1 MYYPKDVIDEVRM
14 GNDIVDVIGGYVKLN
29 KKGSS
34 YMGLCP
40 FHKEKTPSFSVS
52 QDNQFY
58 HCFGC
63 GASGNVIG
71 FVMQQENY
79 SFIDAIKHLA
89 DRINYTLPEST
100 YNPENVKKNEIKHK
114 LYEIHKKA
122 ARYYYEQLQS
132 NNGVNASRY
141 LDERGVTPPARN
153 KFGLGYSPI
162 AKGFLFDKLLAEGY
176 DIELILKSG
185 LVYKKDNGEYVDK
198 FYNRL
203 MFPIID
209 IYGNIIGFGG
219 RILGKGEP
227 KYLNSPETD
236 IFSKSRNLYN
246 LNQARLAKSQNKE
259 LILVEGYMDVISIY
273 QAGFKN
279 VVAAL
284 GTAFNER
291 HAKAMRPY
299 ADSVI
304 LLFDSDDAGIKAVLR
319 AIPVLINAGIK
330 VKVLQVTNAKDP
342 DEYIKKFGA
351 NAFGK
356 LLTTAK
362 SHILFQVEVL
372 QSKYNLDIIEE
383 NVTFTNE
390 VAKLL
395 ATIDNAIELDAYIKR
410 AATMT
415 DISVNAIRSEIAK
428 INNVDGFEKVVVN
441 TYKPKRYDTQ
451 KQGKGID
458 EARKSLINLIATNR
472 LVYDKLKGYFN
483 SDEFVDAFYI
493 KLIDIISQLYEQ
505 NKPIYTADIVSFFE
519 NLEEQQRV
527 SNIFLLQMKFDDTV
541 ELEKAV
547 NDQLKLVKEAYIT
560 NKMLNVT
567 DASQL
572 QQLINDKKNVD
583 KLHITLLDG

>member
-100 YNPENVKKNEIKHK
+100 YSPENAKKNEIKHK
-114 LYEIHKKA
+114 LYEIHKKT

-132 NNGVNASRY
+132 NNGVNASKY
-141 LDERGVTPPARN
+141 LDERGVTPSARN

-185 LVYKKDNGEYVDK
+185 LVYKRDNGEYVDK

-236 IFSKSRNLYN
+236 VFSKSRNLYN
-246 LNQARLAKSQNKE
+246 LNQARLAKTKE

-351 NAFGK
+351 SAFGK

-410 AATMT
+410 AASMT

-428 INNVDGFEKVVVN
+428 INNVDGFENVVVN

-519 NLEEQQRV
+519 SLEEQQRV

-567 DASQL
+567 DVSQL